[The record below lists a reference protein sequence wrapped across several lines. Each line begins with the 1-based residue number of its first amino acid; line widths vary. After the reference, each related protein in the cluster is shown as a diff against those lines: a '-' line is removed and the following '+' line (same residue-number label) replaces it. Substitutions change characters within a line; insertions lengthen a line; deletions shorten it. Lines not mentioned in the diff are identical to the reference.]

1 MEEKASLIEVVILYG
16 TIGFLVLAGF
26 IVYFVVL
33 SRIRYN
39 RYYREKKEI
48 EQNFR
53 QAILQSQVEIQE
65 QTLSAVSQE
74 IHDNIA
80 QGLTLAKLNLHAS
93 GLPPD
98 SEAGGRVQDAK
109 DLIAKA
115 IQDMRD
121 LSRSLSSVKI
131 SEKGILYAIEQQL
144 AMIRK
149 AGGPEGRLLVTGGDI
164 SLDPKVEL
172 ILFRIIQELLNNVLK
187 HAAARTLTVEAAVAA
202 DLVRLTVRDDGKGF
216 VPGSTA
222 EQQQGETAGG
232 DGVGLLNMRS
242 RAAAIGAEFS
252 LASSPGQG
260 TTATITIPLPTHA

>member
-1 MEEKASLIEVVILYG
+1 MEEKTSLIELVILYG

-26 IVYFVVL
+26 IVYFVIL

-53 QAILQSQVEIQE
+53 QAILQSQLEIQE
-65 QTLSAVSQE
+65 QTLQSVSQE

-80 QGLTLAKLNLHAS
+80 QGLTLAKLNLHAT
-93 GLPPD
+93 GLSSD
-98 SEAGGRVQDAK
+98 SQAGGRVQDAK
-109 DLIAKA
+109 ELIAKA

-149 AGGPEGRLLVTGGDI
+149 AGGPEGRLLVVGGE
-164 SLDPKVEL
+164 SPLDPKVEL

-187 HAAARTLTVEAAVAA
+187 HAEAQSLSV
-202 DLVRLTVRDDGKGF
+202 DVSFGPDSSRFVVRDDGKGF
-216 VPGSTA
+216 EPGHAVGQPSADT
-222 EQQQGETAGG
+222 QSG

-242 RAAAIGAEFS
+242 RAAAIGAGFTLES
-252 LASSPGQG
+252 APGKG
-260 TTATITIPLPTHA
+260 TTATITIPER